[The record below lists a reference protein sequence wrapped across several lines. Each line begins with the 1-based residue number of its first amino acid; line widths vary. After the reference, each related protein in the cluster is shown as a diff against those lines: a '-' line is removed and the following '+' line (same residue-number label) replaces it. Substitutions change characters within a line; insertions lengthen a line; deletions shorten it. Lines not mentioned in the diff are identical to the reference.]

1 MQVDQEKLKKLE
13 EDLADRLENTVRK
26 RVVTYFTAMGL
37 FISAVLGFFGYNV
50 ITTVQNWAVT
60 KGEKLAEEVTDKAS
74 GRVDVAVREAETKV
88 DTAISKAQ
96 GATQAATEA
105 TAVALAQVNVI
116 AEHLKK
122 REDILLEI
130 EKETQRQTAIARAK
144 SGEVEE
150 DFILINESLTDA
162 QNRIDGLTKAYQD
175 EVAAQAGALNRRQ
188 ADWEKAR
195 DQANSDFAARFESLA
210 LLVEGIRD
218 QVDALQRTVTD
229 EPVEPVVSQRDID
242 EIVAYAKEQQIET
255 GPDPESD
262 GNPLVYV
269 QFAGVA
275 RESIQQISEELR
287 RFSYELPGE
296 ERLPSAAGKHEVRYF
311 WNDDQEAARALASRT
326 NDVLADLGYRADV
339 VAEDLTEFGG
349 KKPQKNTL
357 ELWLEP
363 IPLRAKK

>member
-1 MQVDQEKLKKLE
+1 MTKG
-13 EDLADRLENTVRK
+13 EDLANDVTV
-26 RVVTYFTAMGL
+26 
-37 FISAVLGFFGYNV
+37 
-50 ITTVQNWAVT
+50 
-60 KGEKLAEEVTDKAS
+60 KAS

-88 DTAISKAQ
+88 DDAISKAQ

-130 EKETQRQTAIARAK
+130 EKETQKQTAIVRAK
-144 SGEVEE
+144 SREVEE
-150 DFILINESLTDA
+150 DFILINNSLTEA
-162 QNRIDGLTKAYQD
+162 RTRIEGLTRAYQD

-210 LLVEGIRD
+210 LLVESIRN
-218 QVDALQRTVTD
+218 QVEDLQRTVTD
-229 EPVEPVVSQRDID
+229 EPVEPVVSQREID
-242 EIVAYAKEQQIET
+242 EIVAYAQEQQIVIV
-255 GPDPESD
+255 PDPESD

-275 RESIQQISEELR
+275 RERIQQISEELR

-296 ERLPSAAGKHEVRYF
+296 ERLSTAAGKHEVRYF
-311 WNDDQEAARALASRT
+311 WDDDREAARALASRT
-326 NDVLADLGYRADV
+326 NDVLADLGYRANV
-339 VAEDLTEFGG
+339 IAEDLTGFGG